1 MAVAHSMLIAI
12 YFVLL
17 GNEFNDLGA
26 DYYIQFNREKKINSH
41 VRQLSKLGVTIPDY
55 IPRAA
60 APQPPDG
67 QDLADTTSFKAN
79 RVSNKSMV
87 WQCLINLG
95 ISWFLSLHPRYFL
108 ASFVELRP
116 LT

>member
-67 QDLADTTSFKAN
+67 QDLADTTSFQAT
-79 RVSNKSMV
+79 
-87 WQCLINLG
+87 
-95 ISWFLSLHPRYFL
+95 
-108 ASFVELRP
+108 LRSA
-116 LT
+116 LDLLRSSVFCYNIFSR